1 MKLKIKI
8 DIPNILIDLFKVGTA
23 EDREAIADYICDA
36 IYDFIREEVKN
47 GKD

>member
-23 EDREAIADYICDA
+23 EDRETIADFICQL
-36 IYDFIREEVKN
+36 IYNSLCEEVDN